1 MRKTLLLL
9 PALAL
14 AVLAPA
20 RAVPVSAAANC
31 ASRVAVLGVDMS
43 AGGRFEVQRAL
54 AVGPHTT
61 QLDETMAAE
70 RAAAHGLVPP
80 ELLGVEAV
88 SSAVLRPLPAGSGL
102 TVRLNPAIT
111 LDTAQT
117 YANALLTAGVTD
129 ADVGVAAPTSQ
140 QAWGTTAM
148 LGLLRAAQATCLSID
163 PARRDLAIREVVLTG
178 QLARL
183 IGRQAAP
190 SLLFTLKADAVSKRV
205 DSTNGL
211 SALVTRD
218 AGTANV
224 AVPAVYRPALLA
236 FLHDLVASG
245 SYARIAAAH
254 PTLSTSGLLQSTV
267 RLGAAAAPRAPA
279 RTPAAPAVVSHA
291 GAWHGIVTAAGA
303 RGLTA
308 RLAGGPRTYT
318 LAPAM
323 QVYRNGQ
330 LSSVA
335 ALRAGDAV
343 TVTTNAAGVA
353 TLVQASGPA
362 VVAPVAAPAIN
373 AGAIA
378 GLALLVLLALLLI
391 PFLVGWLR
399 RRTPARR
406 RAARRAGAAT
416 QLFTVTPRDH
426 DPEP

>member
-1 MRKTLLLL
+1 MRKTLLIL

-20 RAVPVSAAANC
+20 RAVPVSLAAGC

-80 ELLGVEAV
+80 ELLGVKAV

-117 YANALLTAGVTD
+117 YANALLTAGVAD

-140 QAWGTTAM
+140 QAWGTTAL
-148 LGLLRAAQATCLSID
+148 LGLLRAAQATCVAID
-163 PARRDLAIREVVLTG
+163 PARYDLAIREVVLTG

-205 DSTNGL
+205 DTTNGL

-218 AGTANV
+218 VGAANV

-245 SYARIAAAH
+245 AYARVAAAH
-254 PTLSTSGLLQSTV
+254 PTLSTAGLLQSTV
-267 RLGAAAAPRAPA
+267 RLGAAAAPKAMPRPA
-279 RTPAAPAVVSHA
+279 QPAASRA
-291 GAWHGIVTAAGA
+291 GAWHGVVTAG
-303 RGLTA
+303 GHNLTA

-318 LAPAM
+318 LAPGM

-330 LSSVA
+330 LSSPA
-335 ALRAGDAV
+335 ALHAGDAV

-362 VVAPVAAPAIN
+362 VVAPAAAPSIN

-399 RRTPARR
+399 RRRTQARG

-426 DPEP
+426 DQEQ